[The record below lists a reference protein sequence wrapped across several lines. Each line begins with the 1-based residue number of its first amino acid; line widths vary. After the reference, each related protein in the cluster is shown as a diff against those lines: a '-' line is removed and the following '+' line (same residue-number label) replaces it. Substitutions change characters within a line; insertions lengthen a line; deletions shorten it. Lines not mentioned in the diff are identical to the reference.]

1 MESLGRKSA
10 YLSLESLVNKEA
22 VQRLREP
29 AAGALVASAGLQ
41 FLAGIV
47 MLLTGGGKDVTLPGG
62 GEVSTGVPFT
72 LRAFNEL
79 TGGQLFTSVTVVGL
93 LVLAVLLAVHG
104 ETPTPKARTIVMG
117 ALGVIAGIALFSVI
131 VLLSAL
137 GAEAPGMARFA
148 GFLFGVAKLAVVGI
162 GGWFIFTVFKGL
174 QPPRPAQPQ
183 GAVPPGYGE
192 HGYQQG
198 QAAQGQQQ
206 YGYGQE
212 GQQAYYQQQYSQQGQ
227 QPQQYEQQQYR
238 QQGYE
243 QQGYEQQ
250 GYDQQGYEQ
259 QRYEQQYPQQHSPQ
273 PQQGYEQQY
282 PQQQGYGQ
290 QDYSGQGRRPA
301 EAEDEPGQWT
311 QVYGAGDDAQHGGQH
326 GQDYGQRYAQP
337 EQREADEG
345 TWYRDDRGRQ

>member
-1 MESLGRKSA
+1 M
-10 YLSLESLVNKEA
+10 NKEA

-29 AAGALVASAGLQ
+29 AAGALLASAGLQ
-41 FLAGIV
+41 LLAGIV
-47 MLLTGGGKDVTLPGG
+47 MLLAGGGKDVTLPGG
-62 GEVSTGVPFT
+62 GEVSTGLPFS
-72 LRAFNEL
+72 LRALNEL
-79 TGGQLFTSVTVVGL
+79 TGGQLLTSVTVVGL
-93 LVLAVLLAVHG
+93 LVIAVLLAVHG
-104 ETPTPKARTIVMG
+104 ETPTPKARNIVMG
-117 ALGVIAGIALFSVI
+117 ALGVIGGIALFSVI

-137 GAEAPGMARFA
+137 GAEAPAMVKFA

-174 QPPRPAQPQ
+174 QPPRPAHPQ

-192 HGYQQG
+192 YGYQQG
-198 QAAQGQQQ
+198 QAQGQQQ

-212 GQQAYYQQQYSQQGQ
+212 GQQAYQQQQYPQQGQ
-227 QPQQYEQQQYR
+227 QP
-238 QQGYE
+238 

-250 GYDQQGYEQ
+250 GYDQQAYEQ
-259 QRYEQQYPQQHSPQ
+259 QRYEQQYPQQGSQ

-290 QDYSGQGRRPA
+290 QDYSAQGRPPA
-301 EAEDEPGQWT
+301 EGENEPGQWT
-311 QVYGAGDDAQHGGQH
+311 QAYGAGDDAQHGGQH
-326 GQDYGQRYAQP
+326 GQEYGQRYAQP